1 MRILTALVT
10 LAAVVTISHPAS
22 AQSDVIVAANTP
34 RVVDTTQTVLEVHNQ
49 RFDDAVI
56 YVVFGGQPQELGM
69 AHGMSK
75 TKFTIP
81 RSLTRGR
88 ASLRFIARPFGSRD
102 AISSRDV
109 VVSPGDRVQMT
120 ILIA

>member
-1 MRILTALVT
+1 MRILTAVVA
-10 LAAVVTISHPAS
+10 LAAVLTTSRAS

-34 RVVDTTQTVLEVHNQ
+34 RTVDTTTTVLEVHNQ
-49 RFDDAVI
+49 RFADAVI
-56 YVVFGGQPQELGM
+56 YVVFAGQSQELGM
-69 AHGMSK
+69 AHGMTK

-88 ASLRFIARPFGSRD
+88 ASLRFVARPFGARD
-102 AISSRDV
+102 AITSRDV
-109 VVSPGDRVQMT
+109 IVSPGDRIEMT